1 MESPGTILLV
11 DDDEAVRRLLQR
23 VLTEN
28 GFHVIEAADGAEAL
42 EVASAFPRPIDLLLT
57 DVIMPNLNGAALAER
72 LLDERPGLKVLF
84 ISGYVEKQLL
94 LAKYPASVLLQKPFT
109 PDALLAVVRQLL
121 ASPTPE

>member
-11 DDDEAVRRLLQR
+11 DDDEALRRLLQR

-28 GFHVIEAADGAEAL
+28 GFHVIEAADGAQAL
-42 EVASAFPRPIDLLLT
+42 EVASAFPQPIDLLLT
-57 DVIMPNLNGAALAER
+57 DVIMPKLNGAALAER
-72 LLDERPGLKVLF
+72 LLGERPGSKLLF

-94 LAKYPASVLLQKPFT
+94 LAKYPESVLLQKPFT